1 MKDISLHILDI
12 AENSINAN
20 ATKIEIEICKTENL
34 LKIKI
39 IDNGKGMSE
48 DFLKNVADPFTTT
61 RTTRKI
67 GLGIPFFKM
76 NAEMTGGKFL
86 IESKLGRGTT
96 VDADFVFDS
105 VDRIPLGNVPE
116 TMVTLL
122 SNNEDIDFVLN
133 YQIESNVYRF
143 DTNELDKE
151 LDGISRTNPEI
162 LYFIKEMLND
172 NIKNIDGGLIL

>member
-20 ATKIEIEICKTENL
+20 ATKIEIDICKCGNQ
-34 LKIKI
+34 LKIRI
-39 IDNGKGMSE
+39 CDNGKGMSDE
-48 DFLKNVADPFTTT
+48 FLKKVDDPFTTT

-76 NAEMTGGKFL
+76 NAEMTGGNFL
-86 IESKLGRGTT
+86 IDSKLGQGTT
-96 VDADFVFDS
+96 VEANFVFDS
-105 VDRIPLGNVPE
+105 VDRIPLGNVAE
-116 TMVTLL
+116 TMVALL
-122 SNNEDIDFVLN
+122 SNNEDIDFVLK
-133 YQIESNVYRF
+133 YEIENNVYSF
-143 DTNELDKE
+143 DTKQLDDE
-151 LDGISRTNPEI
+151 LDGISRSNPEI